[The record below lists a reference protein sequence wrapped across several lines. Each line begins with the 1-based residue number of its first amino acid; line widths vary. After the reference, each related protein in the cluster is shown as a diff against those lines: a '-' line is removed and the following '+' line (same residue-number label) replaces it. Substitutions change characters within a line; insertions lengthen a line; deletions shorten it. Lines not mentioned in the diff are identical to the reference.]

1 MAKKTGIFGIKS
13 QYTSVVICGICYQ
26 FYFMHHCVQQR
37 ANKINAI
44 TRMTGGRV
52 AWFGRHDLDTSERLN
67 VVVLPK
73 MRAFLSYT
81 RRTLRSFVKNRREIV
96 GLRLLSGL

>member
-1 MAKKTGIFGIKS
+1 M
-13 QYTSVVICGICYQ
+13 
-26 FYFMHHCVQQR
+26 QQR

-44 TRMTGGRV
+44 TRMTGGRF

-67 VVVLPK
+67 VFALPE

-81 RRTLRSFVKNRREIV
+81 RRTLRSLEKNRRELV